1 MQKVEVTMQS
11 HIDALKQKH
20 LQLKQKIRSSNN
32 YTQNDT
38 ISLLKKQKL
47 LLKEEIMKLENNL

>member
-1 MQKVEVTMQS
+1 MEVRMQS

-20 LQLKQKIRSSNN
+20 LQLKQKIKSFNN

-38 ISLLKKQKL
+38 ISFLKKQKL
-47 LLKEEIMKLENNL
+47 LLKETITKLENNL